1 MKFLLFMLALVFSV
15 FVQAEIITKES
26 PLPHQLIVNTV
37 QNYKQ
42 RTINYL
48 SSVQALADNAERELK
63 ANKNIRPSTEYSIH
77 DITFTFA
84 KYLPSWVYPE
94 SLWKEDTI
102 TRRKHIAKV
111 LRSSP
116 LISRPRY
123 TAIRD
128 EVAGWA
134 QTSGDALTDHFA
146 NITVELDSLLTST
159 MDLVE
164 TSTDAELMDSLFMT
178 AGYVTLER
186 AINKFIIDCNQQF
199 GATLGQVNSDF
210 DRIVSL
216 SGELRIPLES
226 IRLDAIERTKYI
238 HDKMF
243 NADIADRLRYLG
255 HHIQSQLQNLSRK
268 IKDNQDNQELSKEFR
283 KYTAESLLLEIQDV
297 ESVYA
302 LLKKSKTFVDRVW
315 NNAKNELVQS
325 PFKINYW
332 IDVVD
337 EVKEAAKELVRHL
350 LKSKKRHHQ
359 KHRHCSFYN

>member
-1 MKFLLFMLALVFSV
+1 MRFLLFMLALVLSV

-94 SLWKEDTI
+94 ILWKEDTV

-146 NITVELDSLLTST
+146 NLTLELDSLLTST

-178 AGYVTLER
+178 AGCVTLER

-199 GATLGQVNSDF
+199 GATLDQVNSDF
-210 DRIVSL
+210 DRIVTL

-243 NADIADRLRYLG
+243 NADIANRLRNLG
-255 HHIQSQLQNLSRK
+255 RYIQTHLQNLSRD
-268 IKDNQDNQELSKEFR
+268 IKNNQDNQELSKAFR
-283 KYTAESLLLEIQDV
+283 KYTADHLLRIQDV
-297 ESVYA
+297 ERVYD
-302 LLKKSKTFVDRVW
+302 LLKKSKTFVDRIW
-315 NNAKNELVQS
+315 NNAKNELIQS